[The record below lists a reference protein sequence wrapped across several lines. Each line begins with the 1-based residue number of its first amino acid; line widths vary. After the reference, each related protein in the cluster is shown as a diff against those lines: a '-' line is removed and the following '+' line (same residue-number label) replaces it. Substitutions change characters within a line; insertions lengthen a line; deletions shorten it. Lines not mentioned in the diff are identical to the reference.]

1 MDTIHVSDTTRIR
14 YVDTFI
20 LKIIGYDT

>member
-1 MDTIHVSDTTRIR
+1 MYVSDTTHIR

-20 LKIIGYDT
+20 LKIIGYNT